1 LEDIVMAYD
10 PYKHHRRSIR
20 LKGYDY
26 SQDGLYF
33 ITICIKNGLCLLGD
47 VVGDEMVL
55 NPAGQ
60 MVEAEWLALPGRF
73 PQVEQDVFQVMP
85 NHFHGILGIQNTFV
99 GAGLVPAQ
107 DDAATATG
115 RAITTERATTRV
127 APTVVGDV
135 GAGLVPAQDDATTAT
150 GRAITTERATT
161 RVAPTVVGDVG
172 AGLVPAQDNAA
183 TATDRATATGRATTR
198 VAPTG
203 VGDAPVRT
211 VLGNMIGAFKS
222 ITTNE
227 YIVGV
232 NELGWEPFPG
242 KLWQRNFYEHI
253 IRNERALKAIR
264 EYIINNPANW
274 AADQLHPDAPPNQF
288 NATWMKK

>member
-1 LEDIVMAYD
+1 MAYD

-20 LKGYDY
+20 LKEYDY
-26 SQDGLYF
+26 SQDNLYF
-33 ITICIKNGLCLLGD
+33 VTICIKNGLCLLGD
-47 VVGDEMVL
+47 VIGDEMML

-60 MVEAEWLALPGRF
+60 MVEAEWLALPSRF
-73 PQVEQDVFQVMP
+73 PQVELDVFQVMP
-85 NHFHGILGIQNTFV
+85 NHFHGILGIQNIDGSSV
-99 GAGLVPAQ
+99 GVGLVPAQ
-107 DDAATATG
+107 DDAAT
-115 RAITTERATTRV
+115 TTDRATTRV
-127 APTVVGDV
+127 APTV
-135 GAGLVPAQDDATTAT
+135 A
-150 GRAITTERATT
+150 
-161 RVAPTVVGDVG
+161 
-172 AGLVPAQDNAA
+172 
-183 TATDRATATGRATTR
+183 
-198 VAPTG
+198 
-203 VGDAPVRT
+203 GDAPVRT

-232 NELGWEPFPG
+232 NELDWEPFPG

-288 NATWMKK
+288 NATWKKK

>member
-1 LEDIVMAYD
+1 
-10 PYKHHRRSIR
+10 
-20 LKGYDY
+20 
-26 SQDGLYF
+26 
-33 ITICIKNGLCLLGD
+33 
-47 VVGDEMVL
+47 L

-60 MVEAEWLALPGRF
+60 MVEAEWLALPSRF
-73 PQVEQDVFQVMP
+73 PQIELDVFQVMP
-85 NHFHGILGIQNTFV
+85 NHFHGILGIQNTSV

-107 DDAATATG
+107 DGAATATD
-115 RAITTERATTRV
+115 RATAAERATTRV
-127 APTVVGDV
+127 APTMAGDV
-135 GAGLVPAQDDATTAT
+135 GAGLVPAQDDA
-150 GRAITTERATT
+150 
-161 RVAPTVVGDVG
+161 
-172 AGLVPAQDNAA
+172 AA
-183 TATDRATATGRATTR
+183 TTDRATATGRATTR
-198 VAPTG
+198 VAPTV

-222 ITTNE
+222 IATNE

-274 AADQLHPDAPPNQF
+274 AADQLHPDAPPNKF
-288 NATWMKK
+288 NRFWRSTDG